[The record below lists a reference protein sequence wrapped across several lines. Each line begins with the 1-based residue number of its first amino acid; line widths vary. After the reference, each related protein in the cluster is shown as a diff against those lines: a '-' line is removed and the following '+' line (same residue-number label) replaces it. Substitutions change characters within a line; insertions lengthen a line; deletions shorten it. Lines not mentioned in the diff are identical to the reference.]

1 MPDLILDKLKIFSG
15 RSSLSAR
22 LLLLTIFFVLLA
34 EVLIYIPSIAN
45 FRKTWLEDKLSAAH
59 IAVLAI
65 EAAPDYM
72 ISEMLTKELLSS
84 ADVVAIV
91 QKRGD
96 SRQLVLAT
104 DKPLDVAARYDLRD
118 ATYWSLTL
126 DAFKTMFHSHP
137 NEKLI
142 EVTGLTRD
150 DKMDY
155 IQIIFQE
162 ELLCHDM
169 LIFSRNVLFL
179 SIIISLIT
187 ASLLFYTLTCILI
200 RPVKKIT
207 DSMVAFRKAPEDYRQ
222 QLTPEN
228 RQDEIGTVMLELAHM
243 QDQVRKALNQ
253 KNHLAKL
260 GEAVSKI
267 NHDLR
272 NILASAQ
279 LVSDHLQ
286 TVDNPVVQKL
296 APRFVKALDRGIRLC
311 ENTLQYGKAESE
323 KPQMNDFA
331 LKTVIDDVETSL
343 GIVDHDTLKIINQ
356 IPADLMLHAD
366 TDQIFRVILNLAR
379 NAAQAMGDKGSIT
392 FSASR
397 EDDQNIIEIRDD
409 GPGIPDKIRQ
419 TLFQPFRSSAQ
430 GSGSGLGL
438 AISKEIIEA
447 HGGSIELRDTGP
459 QGSTFRL
466 ILP

>member
-1 MPDLILDKLKIFSG
+1 MTKAFLDKLKIFSG
-15 RSSLSAR
+15 HSSLSAR

-34 EVLIYIPSIAN
+34 EVLIYVPSIAN
-45 FRKTWLEDKLSAAH
+45 FRKTWLEDKLAAAH

-72 ISEMLTKELLSS
+72 ISEMLTKELLNS
-84 ADVVAIV
+84 AGVVAIV

-96 SRQLVLAT
+96 NRQLVLAT
-104 DKPLDVAARYDLRD
+104 DKPLQVDDRYDLRE
-118 ATYWSLTL
+118 ATYWSLTI
-126 DAFKTMFHSHP
+126 DAFRALLHSHP
-137 NEKLI
+137 NDALI
-142 EVTGLTRD
+142 QVTGLTE
-150 DKMDY
+150 DKNMDY

-162 ELLCHDM
+162 ELLCYDM
-169 LIFSRNVLFL
+169 YVFSRNVLFL

-187 ASLLFYTLTCILI
+187 AGLLFYSLSCLLI
-200 RPVKKIT
+200 RPVKKVT
-207 DSMVAFRKAPEDYRQ
+207 DSMAAFRKAPEDYRQ
-222 QLTPEN
+222 QISPDG
-228 RQDEIGTVMLELAHM
+228 RQDEIGHVMQELAHM

-286 TVDNPVVQKL
+286 TVEDPVVQKL

-311 ENTLQYGKAESE
+311 ENTLDYGKAESE
-323 KPQMNDFA
+323 KPQMKDFS
-331 LKTVIDDVETSL
+331 LRTVIDDVETSMGL
-343 GIVDHDTLKIINQ
+343 MDHDHLKIDNQ
-356 IPADLMLHAD
+356 ISETLMLHAD
-366 TDQIFRVILNLAR
+366 PDQIFRVFLNLTR
-379 NAAQAMGDKGSIT
+379 NAAQAMDNKGHIS
-392 FSASR
+392 FSAAVK
-397 EDDQNIIEIRDD
+397 DGQNILDVRDD
-409 GPGIPDKIRQ
+409 GPGIKDKIRQ
-419 TLFQPFRSSAQ
+419 TLFQPFRSNNG

-447 HGGSIELRDTGP
+447 HGGTIELLETGP
-459 QGSTFRL
+459 EGSAFRI